1 MSDLT
6 DNRIAFIHACWHR
19 DVVEEARAAFLEEMQ
34 RQGTDLDRIDVFQV
48 PGSLEIPLQAKKLA
62 QTGRYAGIVAAA
74 FVVDGGIYRH
84 DFVSSTVIDALMR
97 VQLDTDVPVIS
108 AVLTPQNFR
117 ESDEHLGFFRDHFRI
132 KGGEAARACVETIG
146 NLAAI
151 AV

>member
-1 MSDLT
+1 MRD
-6 DNRIAFIHACWHR
+6 RIAFVHACWHQ
-19 DVVEEARAAFLEEMQ
+19 DVVEEARAAFLKELQ
-34 RQGTDLDRIDVFQV
+34 NQGHDLDQVDVFQV
-48 PGSLEIPLQAKKLA
+48 PGSLEIPLLAKKLA
-62 QTGRYAGIVAAA
+62 QTGRYAAIVAAA

-84 DFVSSTVIDALMR
+84 DFVSATVVDALMR

-117 ESDEHLGFFRDHFRI
+117 ESDEHLEFFRDHFRV
-132 KGGEAARACVETIG
+132 KGSEVAQACVQTLG